1 MNATISY
8 MTIGVLEV
16 YAAVFMG
23 TLLAGSLIGRQ
34 YRERRDRLL
43 LSLML
48 VNILMMLC
56 DAWLWTLRD
65 APSPQ
70 NILLLKQRPAGRAV
84 PRVLLHRPALL
95 RRDLPAGKDNLLERL
110 AAHIALLH
118 AFFPSPHAVCRPF
131 SRSRRAIF
139 SLARDSLDLTV
150 PCDTP
155 SARAVWLT
163 M

>member
-70 NILLLKQRPAGRAV
+70 NILLLKQRPAA
-84 PRVLLHRPALL
+84 RV
-95 RRDLPAGKDNLLERL
+95 DLGIL
-110 AAHIALLH
+110 AEKFGGFNY
-118 AFFPSPHAVCRPF
+118 AFELSVTR
-131 SRSRRAIF
+131 
-139 SLARDSLDLTV
+139 
-150 PCDTP
+150 
-155 SARAVWLT
+155 
-163 M
+163 